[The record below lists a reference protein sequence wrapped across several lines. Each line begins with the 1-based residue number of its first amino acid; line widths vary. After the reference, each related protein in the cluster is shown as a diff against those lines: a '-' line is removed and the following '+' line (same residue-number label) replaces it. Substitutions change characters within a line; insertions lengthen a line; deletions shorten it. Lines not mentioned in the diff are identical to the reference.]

1 MNQHRKDRT
10 PLRRPTR
17 LAAAVAAAASL
28 LLAACAG
35 PANIEPP
42 QVDVPTPLPAG
53 IDFSPEV
60 SASQVDD
67 SCDPLASYAP
77 GSVTAADA
85 IAQLDDDGQI
95 AIGVSQSTNLMS
107 YRDPVTNRLEGF
119 DIDIARAV
127 AEALLGPDA
136 VIQWVPMTSG
146 QRITF
151 LQEDRVDLVVRTM
164 SINCERWQDIE
175 FSAEY
180 FRAGQRL
187 LVAKDSEI
195 DGVAALTADH
205 RVCTGATSTSGGNIA
220 AANPAVQ
227 QVTVP
232 DFNDCLLLLHQG
244 TVDAISTDDTI
255 LAGMAVQDPTLHIVG
270 DTFSVES
277 YGIGVQQG
285 NTDLARFVNGALEDL
300 VADGTWAESYEN
312 WLQVPLGTD
321 ADAPTAVY
329 RD

>member
-1 MNQHRKDRT
+1 MNQHRDHAPRRRT
-10 PLRRPTR
+10 AR
-17 LAAAVAAAASL
+17 LAAACALAG

-42 QVDVPTPLPAG
+42 QVDVPTPLPSG
-53 IDFSPEV
+53 IDFDPEV
-60 SASQVDD
+60 AASTPDT

-77 GSVTAADA
+77 GTVTAEQA
-85 IAQLDDDGQI
+85 IADLDDDGQI

-107 YRDPVTNRLEGF
+107 YRDPQTNRLEGF

-127 AEALLGPDA
+127 AEALLGPD
-136 VIQWVPMTSG
+136 VTIQWVPMTSG
-146 QRITF
+146 DRVTF

-164 SINCERWQDIE
+164 SINCERWNDIE

-187 LVAKDSEI
+187 LVAKDSGI
-195 DGVAALTADH
+195 DEVADLTADH
-205 RVCTGATSTSGGNIA
+205 SVCTGATSTSGGNIA
-220 AANPAVQ
+220 AANDQVQ

-232 DFNDCLLLLHQG
+232 DFNDCLLLLQQG

-300 VADGTWAESYEN
+300 IADGTWKTSYDE
-312 WLQVPLGTD
+312 WLKVPLGTD
-321 ADAPTAVY
+321 ANAPTAVY